1 MAAYIRA
8 VHTIRAWLK
17 RGPWP
22 APHHPWLPIRR
33 MACGYDDRLTDHRCT
48 GCRRR
53 RAESA
58 LDQLRALDARHSENG
73 MSR

>member
-1 MAAYIRA
+1 
-8 VHTIRAWLK
+8 
-17 RGPWP
+17 
-22 APHHPWLPIRR
+22 

-58 LDQLRALDARHSENG
+58 LDQLRALDARHTENG
-73 MSR
+73 MTR